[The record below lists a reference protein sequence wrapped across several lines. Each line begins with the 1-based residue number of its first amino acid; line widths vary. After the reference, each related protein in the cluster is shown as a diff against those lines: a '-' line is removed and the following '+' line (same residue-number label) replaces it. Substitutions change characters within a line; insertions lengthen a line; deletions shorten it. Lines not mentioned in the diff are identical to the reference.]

1 MMKTKPWAVLS
12 LCALLTMFA
21 VSLAQAADGT
31 LKFAFK
37 YKDPATGVET
47 NLSSGYVYLRDA
59 TKSPPMEKFL
69 SKADYI
75 LRPSGLRDG
84 SSTVAVP
91 AGKYYLRILQ
101 RKVIGGTARP
111 YGPPEAGDLTWFQT
125 TPVTITAGGTLD
137 LGTKYANP
145 YGSTITITGTIR
157 NSSGAPLAGRYV
169 RAHTEP
175 CLQGG
180 IDYGPNQCGP
190 VKFLALQPT
199 DANGRYTIVLRDP
212 GTYYVSTFSSWDTS
226 PGCSGYCAAP
236 IIGTGYPQP
245 VSVQMGENRAVDI
258 VSYY

>member
-1 MMKTKPWAVLS
+1 
-12 LCALLTMFA
+12 
-21 VSLAQAADGT
+21 
-31 LKFAFK
+31 
-37 YKDPATGVET
+37 
-47 NLSSGYVYLRDA
+47 
-59 TKSPPMEKFL
+59 
-69 SKADYI
+69 
-75 LRPSGLRDG
+75 
-84 SSTVAVP
+84 
-91 AGKYYLRILQ
+91 
-101 RKVIGGTARP
+101 
-111 YGPPEAGDLTWFQT
+111 
-125 TPVTITAGGTLD
+125 ITAGGTLD